1 MDVGGLP
8 GQFWW
13 LWVGTLVNRTG
24 SFVAPFLAFYLTKS
38 LGHSAEFAGF
48 VAALNAVG
56 SAISAVIGGVLAD
69 RVGRRVTLIGAQV
82 AGAATMIA
90 LGLVHTAFWI
100 AVLAFAVG
108 LANNAY
114 RPANSAL
121 IADIVPPRDRTR
133 AFAVNFWA
141 INLGFAIAMFAAGAL
156 ASVSYVLLFV
166 GDALTTLGSAVL
178 IYVKVEDHYRPVRRG
193 HASAETSARAGT
205 LGDVFRDRIFMAFI
219 AAALLVG
226 IVYTQANATQPM
238 AMARD
243 GLGPGVYG
251 VVGALN
257 GVVIV
262 VLQLPMSA
270 WLRRRYS
277 PGTALAA
284 GTLLQGGGFALPML
298 IGVVGWPTGMYIASV
313 CVWTI
318 GEIAC
323 TPTENA
329 LVGELAPAHMR
340 GRYQGVFTLM
350 WSVAGVLGPLVGG
363 WLMNGSGSAAV
374 WWGSLALGVA
384 GVPIWFGFE
393 RLAAPRLAAS
403 HTASPATVPAV
414 PAVLA
419 GSEASAAGGPGPA
432 PVVVFDDV
440 PAAVLAVDPS
450 PQAVPS

>member
-1 MDVGGLP
+1 VAGLRTRFARAMDVGGLP
-8 GQFWW
+8 RQFWW
-13 LWVGTLVNRTG
+13 LWAGTLVNRTG
-24 SFVAPFLAFYLTKS
+24 SFVAPFLAYYLTKS
-38 LGHSAEFAGF
+38 LGHSAGFAGL

-56 SAISAVIGGVLAD
+56 AAISAVIGGVLAD

-82 AGAATMIA
+82 AGAATMLA
-90 LGLVHTAFWI
+90 LGLVHTAAWI
-100 AVLAFAVG
+100 AVLAFVVG

-121 IADIVPPRDRTR
+121 IADIVPPEDRTR

-141 INLGFAIAMFAAGAL
+141 INLGFSIAMFAAGAL
-156 ASVSYVLLFV
+156 ASASYLLLFV
-166 GDALTTLGSAVL
+166 GDAVTTLGSAVL
-178 IYVKVEDHYRPVRRG
+178 IYLKVEDNYRPVRRTE
-193 HASAETSARAGT
+193 AAATDLKAGT
-205 LGDVFRDRIFMAFI
+205 LADVFRDRIFMAFI

-226 IVYTQANATQPM
+226 VLYSQANATQPM
-238 AMARD
+238 AMAQD

-277 PGTALAA
+277 AGTALAV
-284 GTLLQGGGFALPML
+284 GTLLQGGGFAVPLL
-298 IGVVGWPTGMYIASV
+298 ITVVGWPTGMYIVSV

-329 LVGELAPAHMR
+329 LVGELAPAQMR

-363 WLMNGSGSAAV
+363 WLMTGSGSAAV

-384 GVPIWFGFE
+384 GVPIWFLFA
-393 RLAAPRLAAS
+393 RVAAPRLAES
-403 HTASPATVPAV
+403 QTAALVPAAFAGPAAAPTAAVTVPDAV
-414 PAVLA
+414 PAVLL
-419 GSEASAAGGPGPA
+419 SVEASAE
-432 PVVVFDDV
+432 
-440 PAAVLAVDPS
+440 
-450 PQAVPS
+450 AVPS

>member
-1 MDVGGLP
+1 LARAIDVGGLP
-8 GQFWW
+8 RQFWW
-13 LWVGTLVNRTG
+13 LWAGTLVNRTG

-56 SAISAVIGGVLAD
+56 AAISAVVGGVLAD

-82 AGAATMIA
+82 AGAATMVA

-100 AVLAFAVG
+100 AVLAFVVG

-121 IADIVPPRDRTR
+121 IADIVPPADRTR

-141 INLGFAIAMFAAGAL
+141 INLGFSIAMFAAGAL
-156 ASVSYVLLFV
+156 ASVDYVLLFV
-166 GDALTTLGSAVL
+166 GDAVTTLGSAVL
-178 IYVKVEDHYRPVRRG
+178 IYLKVEDNYRPVRRG
-193 HASAETSARAGT
+193 EVAAHTETGSLA
-205 LGDVFRDRIFMAFI
+205 DVFRDRVFMAFI

-226 IVYTQANATQPM
+226 VVYTQANATQPI

-277 PGTALAA
+277 PGAALAA
-284 GTLLQGGGFALPML
+284 GTLLQGGGFAVPML
-298 IGVVGWPTGMYIASV
+298 ISAVGWPTGMYIASV

-329 LVGELAPAHMR
+329 LVGELAPAHLR

-350 WSVAGVLGPLVGG
+350 WSVAGVVGPLAGG

-384 GVPIWFGFE
+384 GVPIWFLVARF
-393 RLAAPRLAAS
+393 AAPRLAAS
-403 HTASPATVPAV
+403 HAMLAALADVAADEAVAEQAVPVSAVELGDAV
-414 PAVLA
+414 PAFR
-419 GSEASAAGGPGPA
+419 SA
-432 PVVVFDDV
+432 
-440 PAAVLAVDPS
+440 DPS
-450 PQAVPS
+450 SQAVAG

>member
-121 IADIVPPRDRTR
+121 IADIVPPQDRTR

-141 INLGFAIAMFAAGAL
+141 INLGFAVAMFAAGAL

-178 IYVKVEDHYRPVRRG
+178 IYLKVEDHYRPVRRD
-193 HASAETSARAGT
+193 HATTSVEAGT

-226 IVYTQANATQPM
+226 VVYTQANATQPM

-277 PGTALAA
+277 PGAALAA
-284 GTLLQGGGFALPML
+284 GTLLQGSGFALPML

-350 WSVAGVLGPLVGG
+350 WSVAGVVGPLVGG
-363 WLMNGSGSAAV
+363 WLMNGSGSDAV

-384 GVPIWFGFE
+384 GVPIWFAFA
-393 RLAAPRLAAS
+393 RVAAPRLGAS
-403 HTASPATVPAV
+403 HAGAPVAV

-419 GSEASAAGGPGPA
+419 
-432 PVVVFDDV
+432 
-440 PAAVLAVDPS
+440 VDPT